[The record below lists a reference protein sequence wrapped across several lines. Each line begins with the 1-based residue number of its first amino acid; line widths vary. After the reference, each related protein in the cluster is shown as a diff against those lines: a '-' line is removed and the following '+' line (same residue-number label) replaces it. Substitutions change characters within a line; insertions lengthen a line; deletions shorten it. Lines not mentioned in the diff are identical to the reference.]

1 MLKNAGATE
10 RLAYHA
16 RMTEQRLANTR
27 NLVAACAAI
36 TVFGFAFGMTYP
48 LLSLILESRGI
59 SSDMIGINSAMMP
72 LGILLISPV
81 IPYATRRFGA
91 RNVAIAAAVV
101 TAIAILA
108 YKAFD
113 TLSAWFVIRLVQGMT
128 ISVLFVL
135 SEAWIVESAG
145 DANRGKVVAI
155 YASVLSGSFGAG
167 PLLISFIGIE
177 GWTPFVLGAIVIA
190 IGILPFTLIRENP
203 DADPEETSPSGIFD
217 FAPKAP
223 MLLLAVAVFS
233 IFDAA
238 ALSLFP
244 VYGIQNGLDVA
255 TSANLLTALI
265 LGNMLL
271 QLPIGWLA
279 DRIEHRWVL
288 AGCAIA
294 TTICLLILPALIHSP
309 LKWPLLVIAGTT
321 GYGVYTVSLAS
332 LGNRFSGTELVN
344 GASAFALVWG
354 FGALFGSIAGGWVML
369 GFGPHGLP
377 AGLGLVYLLLGFGLA
392 WRQLRLRAKTSPFN
406 PR

>member
-1 MLKNAGATE
+1 MNESRSADIRT
-10 RLAYHA
+10 
-16 RMTEQRLANTR
+16 
-27 NLVAACAAI
+27 LVAACAAI

-48 LLSLILESRGI
+48 LLSLILESRGVA
-59 SSDMIGINSAMMP
+59 SDMIGINSAMMP
-72 LGILLISPV
+72 LGILLISPA
-81 IPYATRRFGA
+81 IPVVTKRFGA
-91 RNVAIAAAVV
+91 RNVAITAAVV
-101 TAIAILA
+101 TAFAILA

-113 TLSAWFVIRLVQGMT
+113 TLAAWFLIRLVQGMT

-135 SEAWIVESAG
+135 SESWIVGSAG

-190 IGILPFTLIRENP
+190 IGIVPFTLIRESS
-203 DADPEETSPSGIFD
+203 DADPEESSPSGIFE

-223 MLLLAVAVFS
+223 MLLAAVGIFS

-238 ALSLFP
+238 TLSLFP
-244 VYGIQNGLDVA
+244 VYGVQNGLEVA
-255 TSANLLTALI
+255 TAANLLTALI

-271 QLPIGWLA
+271 QLPVGWLA

-288 AGCAIA
+288 TGCALT
-294 TTICLLILPALIHSP
+294 TTICLLLLPLLIQSP
-309 LKWPLLVIAGTT
+309 FKWPLLIVAGTA

-332 LGNRFSGTELVN
+332 LGSRFSGNELVN

-354 FGALFGSIAGGWVML
+354 FGALFGSVAGGWTML

-377 AGLGLVYLLLGFGLA
+377 VALALTYLLLAVGLA
-392 WRQLRLRAKTSPFN
+392 HRQLAQRRAP
-406 PR
+406 

>member
-1 MLKNAGATE
+1 MNE
-10 RLAYHA
+10 PRP
-16 RMTEQRLANTR
+16 ANTR
-27 NLVAACAAI
+27 TLVAACAAI

-48 LLSLILESRGI
+48 LLSLILELRGV
-59 SSDMIGINSAMMP
+59 SSDMIGINTAMMP
-72 LGILLISPV
+72 LGILLISPA
-81 IPYATRRFGA
+81 IPYAAKRFGA
-91 RNVAIAAAVV
+91 RNVAITAAVI
-101 TAIAILA
+101 TALAILA

-113 TLSAWFVIRLVQGMT
+113 TLSAWFLIRLVQGMT

-155 YASVLSGSFGAG
+155 YASALSGSFGAG

-177 GWTPFVLGAIVIA
+177 GWTPFVLGAIVIC
-190 IGILPFTLIRENP
+190 IGILPFTFIRESS
-203 DADPEETSPSGIFD
+203 DTKPEETSPSGIFE
-217 FAPKAP
+217 FAPRAP
-223 MLLLAVAVFS
+223 MLLAAVGIFS

-244 VYGIQNGLDVA
+244 VYGLQNGLDIA

-271 QLPIGWLA
+271 QFPVGWLA

-288 AGCAIA
+288 AGCAL
-294 TTICLLILPALIHSP
+294 TTTLCLLLLPLLIHSP
-309 LKWPLLVIAGTT
+309 LKWPLLVIAGTA
-321 GYGVYTVSLAS
+321 GYGVYTVSLSS

-354 FGALFGSIAGGWVML
+354 FGALFGSVAGGWTML

-377 AGLGLVYLLLGFGLA
+377 VGLALVYLLLAAGIVR
-392 WRQLRLRAKTSPFN
+392 RQLKLRRP
-406 PR
+406 PG

>member
-1 MLKNAGATE
+1 MNESRSADIRT
-10 RLAYHA
+10 
-16 RMTEQRLANTR
+16 
-27 NLVAACAAI
+27 LVAACAAI

-48 LLSLILESRGI
+48 LLSLILESRGVA
-59 SSDMIGINSAMMP
+59 SDMIGINSAMMP
-72 LGILLISPV
+72 LGILLISPA
-81 IPYATRRFGA
+81 IPVVTKRFGA
-91 RNVAIAAAVV
+91 RNVAITAAVV
-101 TAIAILA
+101 TAFAILA

-113 TLSAWFVIRLVQGMT
+113 TLAAWFLIRLVQGMT

-135 SEAWIVESAG
+135 SEAWIVGSAG

-190 IGILPFTLIRENP
+190 IGIVPFTLIRESS
-203 DADPEETSPSGIFD
+203 DADPEESSPSGIFE

-223 MLLLAVAVFS
+223 MLLAAVGIFS

-238 ALSLFP
+238 TLSLFP
-244 VYGIQNGLDVA
+244 VYGVQNGLEVA
-255 TSANLLTALI
+255 TAANLLTALI

-271 QLPIGWLA
+271 QLPVGWLA

-288 AGCAIA
+288 TGCAL
-294 TTICLLILPALIHSP
+294 TTTVCLLALPLLIQSP
-309 LKWPLLVIAGTT
+309 LKWPLLVVAGTA

-332 LGNRFSGTELVN
+332 LGSRFSGNELVN

-354 FGALFGSIAGGWVML
+354 FGALFGSVAGGWTML

-377 AGLGLVYLLLGFGLA
+377 VALALTYLLLAVGLA
-392 WRQLRLRAKTSPFN
+392 HRQLKLRRAP
-406 PR
+406 

>member
-1 MLKNAGATE
+1 MKTE
-10 RLAYHA
+10 RPAD
-16 RMTEQRLANTR
+16 TR
-27 NLVAACAAI
+27 TLIAACAAI

-48 LLSLILESRGI
+48 LLSLILEARGV

-72 LGILLISPV
+72 LGILLISPA

-91 RNVAIAAAVV
+91 RNVAITAAIV
-101 TAIAILA
+101 TALAILA
-108 YKAFD
+108 YKVFD

-135 SEAWIVESAG
+135 SEAWIVGSAG
-145 DANRGKVVAI
+145 DANRGKIVAI
-155 YASVLSGSFGAG
+155 YATVLSGAFGAG

-190 IGILPFTLIRENP
+190 IGIVPFTLIRE
-203 DADPEETSPSGIFD
+203 DPEAEPEEASPSGIFE

-223 MLLLAVAVFS
+223 MLLAAVGIFS

-238 ALSLFP
+238 TLSLFP
-244 VYGIQNGLDVA
+244 VYGVQNNLDLA
-255 TSANLLTALI
+255 TAANLLTALI

-271 QLPIGWLA
+271 QLPVGWLA

-288 AGCAIA
+288 AGCAAI
-294 TTICLLILPALIHSP
+294 TSVCLLLLPLLIHSP
-309 LKWPLLVIAGTT
+309 LKWPLLVVAGTA

-332 LGNRFSGTELVN
+332 LGNRFSGIELVN
-344 GASAFALVWG
+344 GASAFAVVWG
-354 FGALFGSIAGGWVML
+354 FGALFGSVAGGWTML

-377 AGLGLVYLLLGFGLA
+377 VGLALTYLLLAVGISH
-392 WRQLRLRAKTSPFN
+392 RQLKLRRQTP
-406 PR
+406 